1 MRVLFV
7 LFLVLFAVP
16 AFSQSPAEPPVDADL
31 EIRVFLEPE
40 NGVYVGQL
48 ARLWVEISNSSQ
60 FAGAPRYPDLQLEGA
75 IVIMPDQLGVNFSE
89 RVQGGTRIGQR
100 QRYVIIP
107 QREGT
112 LVIPALKVTVSTLVD
127 NKTSNPITL
136 ESEPIKLNAIFPPG
150 MGNLEQI
157 ITTEKLAVTEG
168 YDREVDDLRVG
179 DAITRTVTLRGENTF
194 ALALPAIE
202 FVPIPGTRV
211 YPAQSEFS
219 DQTNRGQYS
228 GTRIDA
234 GTYVLEQAREILL
247 PEIVVRWWNPES
259 KSQEKTVLPA
269 VSFQV
274 DANPDF
280 QNSADS
286 QPEKI
291 SLAQK
296 LKRGAFEL
304 FVWFR
309 SNIVWLTVA
318 AICLFIVAAMWKRF
332 SSVLFQSWKNWRAS
346 ARVSEA
352 HYFAEFRRAC
362 LSNNLPDITRT
373 FWRWIDCRYSGTQI
387 PVLKIQDM
395 REMDADIS
403 NYFTRLE
410 QQHYGRKKEQQMK
423 MDGREFYG
431 RVKQLR
437 KTIKTRPLT
446 NPYPDFAHLNP
457 GRI

>member
-1 MRVLFV
+1 MRILFV
-7 LFLVLFAVP
+7 IFLVLVSIP
-16 AFSQSPAEPPVDADL
+16 AFAQSSTEPSVDTDL
-31 EIRVFLEPE
+31 EIRIFLEPE

-48 ARLWVEISNSSQ
+48 ARLWVEISSSNQ

-89 RVQGGTRIGQR
+89 RAQGGTRIGQR

-127 NKTSNPITL
+127 NNTSSPVTL
-136 ESEPIKLNAIFPPG
+136 ESEPVKLDAIFPPG
-150 MGNLEQI
+150 MENLEQI
-157 ITTEKLAVTEG
+157 LTTEKLTVTES
-168 YDREVDDLRVG
+168 YDRGVDDLRVG
-179 DAITRTVTLRGENTF
+179 DAITRTVALRGDNTF

-202 FVPIPGTRV
+202 FVPVPGTRV

-228 GTRIDA
+228 GTRVDA
-234 GTYVLEQAREILL
+234 GTYVLEQARKILL

-259 KSQEKTVLPA
+259 KSQEETVLPA
-269 VSFQV
+269 ESFQV
-274 DANPDF
+274 EENPDF
-280 QNSADS
+280 QNSAVL
-286 QPEKI
+286 QPEKT

-296 LKRGAFEL
+296 LKRGVFEI

-318 AICLFIVAAMWKRF
+318 AICFFIVAAMWKRF

-373 FWRWIDCRYSGTQI
+373 FWRWIDCQYSGTQI
-387 PVLKIQDM
+387 PVLKIEDM
-395 REMDADIS
+395 REIDADIS
-403 NYFTRLE
+403 NYFTSLE
-410 QQHYGRKKEQQMK
+410 QQHYGRKKEQQVQMN
-423 MDGREFYG
+423 GREFYR

-437 KTIKTRPLT
+437 KLIKTRPLM
-446 NPYPDFAHLNP
+446 NPDPDFVHLNP